1 MNSLKSLLTLAATAV
16 ALASAATA
24 QTYPTKSMTLVVPF
38 AAGGPTDLLARI
50 VAEKMSQGLGQQIV
64 IENVGGA
71 GGMTGSLRV
80 ARATPDGY
88 TMVMGTV
95 GTHAQNQSLYAKP
108 AYSSVDDFTPVALI
122 ADIPL
127 ILIVRKDLPVNNLKE
142 FIAYSKENQK
152 KMQFG
157 TSGIGAAVHLGT
169 IVLNTAIGI
178 EPAHVPF
185 RGSAP
190 AMNELVGGRIDYITD
205 VISTAKTQ
213 VDGGTVKALAVLQM
227 KRSKIMPDVPT
238 ADEQGLKGVT
248 AYTWNAVFLPK
259 GAPADVVKTLNAAA
273 VKAYNDPAVRQKLE
287 GFGYSTMGP
296 DRASP
301 AYLGQFVKDEIA
313 KWAVPIKAAGVKI
326 E

>member
-213 VDGGTVKALAVLQM
+213 VDGGTVKALAVLQI

>member
-1 MNSLKSLLTLAATAV
+1 MKPIKALFGCVMALAAM
-16 ALASAATA
+16 ASAATA
-24 QTYPTKSMTLVVPF
+24 QPYPNKPMTMVVPF

-50 VAEKMSQGLGQQIV
+50 VAEKMSQILGQQIV

-71 GGMTGSLRV
+71 GGMTGALRV

-88 TMVMGTV
+88 TMVVGTV

-108 AYSSVDDFTPVALI
+108 AYNSAEDFTPVALI

-127 ILIVRKDLPVNNLKE
+127 ILIVRKDLPVNNLQE

-152 KMQFG
+152 KMQYG

-205 VISTAKTQ
+205 VISGTVAQVEAKT
-213 VDGGTVKALAVLQM
+213 VKPIAVMQM
-227 KRSKIMPDVPT
+227 KRSHIMPDVPT

-248 AYTWNAVFLPK
+248 AYTWNAIFLPK
-259 GAPADVVKTLNAAA
+259 GAAADVVKTLNAAA
-273 VKAYNDPAVRQKLE
+273 VKAYNDPEIKKKLE
-287 GFGYSTMGP
+287 GYGYSTMGP
-296 DRASP
+296 DRATP
-301 AYLGQFVKDEIA
+301 EYLGQFVKDEIA